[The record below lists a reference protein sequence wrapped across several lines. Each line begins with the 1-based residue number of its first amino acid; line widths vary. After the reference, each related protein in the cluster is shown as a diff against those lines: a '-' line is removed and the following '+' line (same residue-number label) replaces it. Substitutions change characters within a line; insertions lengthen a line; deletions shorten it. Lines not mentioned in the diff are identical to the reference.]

1 MSLFNLFKRNKNA
14 KTAPLAIQDYR
25 SFTGSFIEKDPVSF
39 SAIDKIGTAFASL
52 SFGVYDTRTKQKTKH
67 PLYDVLKEPN
77 ADETH
82 SLFFYELIQDYF
94 AGNVYLYKYTDADGQ
109 VISLFRLNPNQ
120 VTVTRNE
127 YNQKLYSYNGQTYTS
142 EKVLHI
148 PSRYSYDGLTGKSIW
163 KTLNHTF
170 KQTQNLD
177 EYVNNTFDNSL
188 GKRLV
193 IDLSSA
199 YPNATEQEQNQIRDR
214 YVANYSGSE
223 NAGKPVVKTGKIDFQ
238 TIDTGV
244 SDNRSAQLSE
254 NRQYQAEIIA
264 QIFNV
269 PVAYLTGKDVGDLET
284 VTTLFM
290 SQAIEPIAQAFEEA
304 FIKLLPVEQ
313 RERYYI
319 KFSYNS
325 LLKTN
330 LSAKISAYT
339 QQLTNGILSPNE
351 IRQKEELEPIEYGDC
366 HYRASNLLPI
376 RQDIEESL
384 VASAKL
390 KQQEVDKD
398 IGQQKNAEAKDIGS
412 DKL

>member
-1 MSLFNLFKRNKNA
+1 MSLFTTLFKRNKSA
-14 KTAPLAIQDYR
+14 KTAPMAIQNYR
-25 SFTGSFIEKDPVSF
+25 SMTSSFIEKDAVSF

-52 SFGVYDTRTKQKTKH
+52 SFGIYDKRTKKKTNH
-67 PLYDVLKEPN
+67 PLYEVLKEPN

-94 AGNVYLYKYTDADGQ
+94 GGNVYLYKYTDNDGQ
-109 VISLFRLNPNQ
+109 VISLFRLNPRQ
-120 VTVTRNE
+120 VTVTRNG
-127 YNQKLYSYNGQTYTS
+127 YNQKLYTYGKETYTS

-148 PSRYSYDGLTGKSIW
+148 PSRFSYDGLTGKSIW
-163 KTLNHTF
+163 QTLNKTF
-170 KQTQNLD
+170 KQTQSLD
-177 EYVNNTFDNSL
+177 EYVNNTFNNSL
-188 GKRLV
+188 SSRML
-193 IDLSSA
+193 IDLSNS
-199 YPNATEQEQNQIRDR
+199 YPNATEQEQQQIRDR
-214 YVANYSGSE
+214 YVANYSGIE
-223 NAGKPVVKTGKIDFQ
+223 NAGKPLVKTGKIDFQ

-244 SDNRSAQLSE
+244 TDNRSAQLSE
-254 NRQYQAEIIA
+254 NRAYQAEIIA

-325 LLKTN
+325 ILKTN

-339 QQLTNGILSPNE
+339 QQMANGILSPNE

-366 HYRASNLLPI
+366 HYRPANWLPI

-390 KQQEVDKD
+390 KQQEVD
-398 IGQQKNAEAKDIGS
+398 GTQRNAEAKNIGS
-412 DKL
+412 DKF

>member
-1 MSLFNLFKRNKNA
+1 MSLFTTLFKRNKSA
-14 KTAPLAIQDYR
+14 KTAPMAIQNYR
-25 SFTGSFIEKDPVSF
+25 SMTSSFIEKDAVSF

-52 SFGVYDTRTKQKTKH
+52 SFGIYDKRTKKKTNH
-67 PLYDVLKEPN
+67 PLYEVLKEPN

-94 AGNVYLYKYTDADGQ
+94 GGNVYLYKYTDNDGQ
-109 VISLFRLNPNQ
+109 VISLFRLNPRQ
-120 VTVTRNE
+120 VTVTRNG
-127 YNQKLYSYNGQTYTS
+127 YNQKLYTYGKETYTS

-148 PSRYSYDGLTGKSIW
+148 PSRFSYDGLTGKSIW
-163 KTLNHTF
+163 QTLNKTF
-170 KQTQNLD
+170 KQTQSLD
-177 EYVNNTFDNSL
+177 EYVNNTFNNSL
-188 GKRLV
+188 SSRML
-193 IDLSSA
+193 IDLSNS
-199 YPNATEQEQNQIRDR
+199 YPNATEQEQQQIRDR
-214 YVANYSGSE
+214 YVANYSGIE
-223 NAGKPVVKTGKIDFQ
+223 NAGKPLVKTGKIDFQ

-244 SDNRSAQLSE
+244 TDNRSAQLSE
-254 NRQYQAEIIA
+254 NRAYQAEIIA

-325 LLKTN
+325 ILKTN

-339 QQLTNGILSPNE
+339 QQMANGILSPNE

-366 HYRASNLLPI
+366 HYRPANWLPI

-390 KQQEVDKD
+390 KQQEVD
-398 IGQQKNAEAKDIGS
+398 GTQRNAEAKNIGS

>member
-1 MSLFNLFKRNKNA
+1 MSLFTTLFKRNKSA
-14 KTAPLAIQDYR
+14 KTAPMAIQNYR
-25 SFTGSFIEKDPVSF
+25 SMTSSFIEKDAVSF

-52 SFGVYDTRTKQKTKH
+52 SFGIYDKRTKKKTNH
-67 PLYDVLKEPN
+67 PLYEILKEPN

-82 SLFFYELIQDYF
+82 SLFFYQLILDYF
-94 AGNVYLYKYTDADGQ
+94 EGNVYLYKYTDNDGQ
-109 VISLFRLNPNQ
+109 VISLFRLNPRQ
-120 VTVTRNE
+120 VTVTRGD
-127 YNQKLYSYNGQTYTS
+127 YNQKLYTYGKETFTS

-148 PSRYSYDGLTGKSIW
+148 PSRFSYDGLTGKSIW
-163 KTLNHTF
+163 QTLNKTF

-177 EYVNNTFDNSL
+177 EYVNNTFDNTL

-193 IDLSSA
+193 IDLSNS
-199 YPNATEQEQNQIRDR
+199 YPNATEQEQQQIRDR
-214 YVANYSGSE
+214 YVATYSGTE

-254 NRQYQAEIIA
+254 NRTYQAEIIA

-269 PVAYLTGKDVGDLET
+269 PVSYLTGKDVDDLET

-325 LLKTN
+325 ILKTN

-339 QQLTNGILSPNE
+339 QQMANGILSPNE
-351 IRQKEELEPIEYGDC
+351 IRAKEELEPIEYGDC
-366 HYRASNLLPI
+366 HYRPANWLPI

-390 KQQEVDKD
+390 KQQEVD
-398 IGQQKNAEAKDIGS
+398 GTQRNEEAKNIGS

>member
-1 MSLFNLFKRNKNA
+1 MGKFTDLFKRNKSA
-14 KTAPLAIQDYR
+14 KTQPMAIQDYR
-25 SFTGSFIEKDPVSF
+25 NITASFIEKDAVSF

-52 SFGVYDTRTKQKTKH
+52 SFGIYDKRTKKKINH
-67 PLYDVLKEPN
+67 PLYEVLKEPN

-94 AGNVYLYKYTDADGQ
+94 GGNVYLYKYTDNDGQ
-109 VISLFRLNPNQ
+109 VISLFRLNPRQ

-127 YNQKLYSYNGQTYTS
+127 YNQKLYSYNGQTFTS

-148 PSRYSYDGLTGKSIW
+148 PSRFSYDGLTGKSIW
-163 KTLNHTF
+163 QTLNKTF
-170 KQTQNLD
+170 KQTQNLND
-177 EYVNNTFDNSL
+177 YVNNTFDNSL

-193 IDLSSA
+193 IDLSNS
-199 YPNATEQEQNQIRDR
+199 YPNATEQEQQQIRDR
-214 YVANYSGSE
+214 YVATYSGTE

-254 NRQYQAEIIA
+254 NRLYQAEIIA

-325 LLKTN
+325 ILKTN

-339 QQLTNGILSPNE
+339 QQMANGILSPNE
-351 IRQKEELEPIEYGDC
+351 IRAKEELEPIEYGDC
-366 HYRASNLLPI
+366 HYRPANWLPI

-390 KQQEVDKD
+390 KQQEVD
-398 IGQQKNAEAKDIGS
+398 GTQRNAEAKNIGS